1 MMEQFYVHLKL
12 FYTFLACVGL
22 LVNWRDRGMKF
33 ATLAVW
39 ASIISPVVKTND
51 PGDFY
56 LQAMVIE
63 MIALLLITRLA
74 TGWAQLPMV
83 FLSLVLLALHAYG
96 YRVGPQPGVGFYR
109 AFAPLFEISQLLTCI
124 FVSRWF
130 INSLAMIYSE
140 RKK

>member
-1 MMEQFYVHLKL
+1 MMDQFYVHLKL
-12 FYTFLACVGL
+12 FYTFLAFVGL
-22 LVNWRDRGMKF
+22 LFNWRDRGMKF

-39 ASIISPVVKTND
+39 ASIISPVVKTSN

-63 MIALLLITRLA
+63 LVALLFIMRLA
-74 TGWAQLPMV
+74 TGWARLPMV
-83 FLSLVLLALHAYG
+83 LLSLILLSLHAYG
-96 YRVGPQPGVGFYR
+96 YNVGPQPGVGFYR

-124 FVSRWF
+124 FVSPWF